1 MPGHLLSTRKFVA
14 APTNFSES
22 GCIMRPSTNLVVA
35 LQRLS
40 VEFPGYLAMPLELM
54 DMLLSAT
61 PLELMD
67 MLNSKVN

>member
-1 MPGHLLSTRKFVA
+1 MPGHLLSAGKFVA

-22 GCIMRPSTNLVVA
+22 GCITRPSTNLVAA

-40 VEFPGYLAMPLELM
+40 VEFPG
-54 DMLLSAT
+54 DSAT